1 MFGLR
6 EFAHWPIQESNTL
19 TASTMTQAIY
29 AAIVLAALARTCSA
43 LEPVWSELLL
53 HITASPGVLHFSALP
68 YRLAMP
74 VTCDH
79 CKECRER
86 SVWFA
91 PFQPLPHGEPQ
102 PCAGAL
108 SGKRAFGPTPAIRM
122 TRSRPINRC
131 TEVAS
136 VTSKKVP

>member
-1 MFGLR
+1 M
-6 EFAHWPIQESNTL
+6 S
-19 TASTMTQAIY
+19 S
-29 AAIVLAALARTCSA
+29 
-43 LEPVWSELLL
+43 
-53 HITASPGVLHFSALP
+53 
-68 YRLAMP
+68 
-74 VTCDH
+74 DH

-136 VTSKKVP
+136 VTSKKVPWSPGRGGDQGLRGRRARCQETGDPHDLTVY